1 MLAFPTPTFD
11 AKTILQAPGYRPV
24 GRGSCLEYE
33 PQPEAVTPLNLVNRH
48 TSNGAFVGT
57 RAKHFIQN
65 NQFNTSMQHY
75 DPTKGTP
82 LSKPGSVGNVDTQ
95 AISIPPKYAE
105 PENGE
110 LRAIMAVLN
119 GKGAVEEH
127 IGKLSAKQVQS
138 LGKTSK
144 HLNKEA
150 PERFREAGPQKVVQD
165 FSDAREALRKEAMIR
180 RAISMG
186 FSKEEAAEAYRKTR
200 VREAEIALTKEED
213 PSTRLY
219 DLIDSK
225 IAGTQNGSYRSNDET
240 GLFLAKG
247 GNAIMEVRAE
257 KRNDQVAQV
266 IAKSRGR
273 PKDVELAEK
282 HGLTIDEIKESRRMA
297 KQTASVLHP
306 FFVKK

>member
-11 AKTILQAPGYRPV
+11 AKTILQAPGYRPL
-24 GRGSCLEYE
+24 GRGACLEYE
-33 PQPEAVTPLNLVNRH
+33 EQPEAVTPLNVVNRH
-48 TSNGAFVGT
+48 TANGGFTGT

-65 NQFNTSMQHY
+65 NQFNTSMNHY

-95 AISIPPKYAE
+95 AISNPPKYAE

-110 LRAIMAVLN
+110 LKAIMNILN
-119 GKGAVEEH
+119 GKGSIEEH
-127 IGKLSAKQVQS
+127 KGKLSAAQVRS
-138 LGKTSK
+138 LGAKSK
-144 HLNKEA
+144 QLSKELKGGA
-150 PERFREAGPQKVVQD
+150 EKSVQD
-165 FSDAREALRKEAMIR
+165 FTDARDALRRETMIKRAM
-180 RAISMG
+180 AMG
-186 FSKEEAAEAYRKTR
+186 FSKEEAVMAYQKVR

-225 IAGTQNGSYRSNDET
+225 IGGTQNGSYRSNDET

-257 KRNDQVAQV
+257 NRNDAVEKV
-266 IAKSRGR
+266 IAKARGR
-273 PKDVELAEK
+273 PSDKALAERT
-282 HGLTIDEIKESRRMA
+282 GQTLDEIKEGRRLA
-297 KQTASVLHP
+297 KQTGTILHP
-306 FFVKK
+306 FFKPK